1 MADDE
6 RTEGTNDVEAH
17 GAKEIAGVGLAAAAL
32 IGAGAYGVKEATDD
46 DKSRNQAALV
56 ADDTRERLAK
66 ADADGDGYVNYRELA
81 NVDMKLDPAPMNAEG
96 TEVTAEA
103 LAAAG
108 VKIEIED
115 IGREDG
121 YQLERNL
128 VLVKYKV
135 DEEVDK
141 LAMGPAMEWASK
153 HKEMDGD
160 GDGYATPLEL
170 DQLGYKFVVALDEAT
185 YKEYEPKELEAA
197 SVKFNLAELGE
208 GGFPVQ
214 DNLVMY
220 KEGVNEL
227 LDAFIKGEERG

>member
-1 MADDE
+1 MAEDE
-6 RTEGTNDVEAH
+6 RTEEPKEVEAH
-17 GAKEIAGVGLAAAAL
+17 GVKEVAGVGLAAAAL
-32 IGAGAYGVKEATDD
+32 IGAGAAGVKYATDD

-56 ADDTRERLAK
+56 AEDAQERLAK

-81 NVDMKLDPAPMNAEG
+81 NVDMKFSPAPMNAEG

-108 VKIEIED
+108 VKIELED

-121 YQLERNL
+121 YQLERNVIL
-128 VLVKYKV
+128 LKYKV

-170 DQLGYKFVVALDEAT
+170 DQAGYKFVVALDEAT

-197 SVKFNLAELGE
+197 GVKFNLAELGE

-214 DNLVMY
+214 DNLVMH
-220 KEGVNEL
+220 KEGIDER
-227 LDAFIKGEERG
+227 LDAFIKGE